1 MSNKIATREYCNTI
15 QANTFTTDLTR
26 CPKYQEIED
35 AGLQVAAGYK
45 ADQLIKQE
53 DISSN
58 INYITVSVTNESGQT
73 TIYGR
78 PKYTDIPASTIEQM
92 DIDLYFSSGQRIMFK
107 SYSWDEDELCWK
119 QYSWKT
125 PEEFG
130 VLNAAKSTISIT
142 EDSKYKYALAEP
154 EKLKVHFKFVLEGDR
169 VYMAFDRQGNTSDYE
184 TMAMVSTNIGEF
196 RLISHWEWYLPSY
209 QEVSLPFGVNSIEV
223 LNIVNFDDTEFIQGD
238 FEEKR
243 VRVKWANPNGYPSF
257 NGHVVMS
264 INEFTNTSGMPA
276 ADVEIPIY
284 SIGQAI
290 YLTYNASPAGH
301 QWMVRNKLSGSAYT
315 LKDGVTT
322 HVGYATDDTDLEFY
336 SYS

>member
-58 INYITVSVTNESGQT
+58 INYITISVTNESGQT

-78 PKYTDIPASTIEQM
+78 PKYTDIPASTLEQM
-92 DIDLYFSSGQRIMFK
+92 SIDLYFSSGQRIMFDN
-107 SYSWDEDELCWK
+107 YSWNEDELCWK
-119 QYSWKT
+119 QYSHKA
-125 PEEFG
+125 PEDFG
-130 VLNAAKSTISIT
+130 VLNAVKSTISIT

-154 EKLKVHFKFVLEGDR
+154 EKLKVYFKFVLEGDR
-169 VYMAFDRQGNTSDYE
+169 VYMAFDREGNTSDYE
-184 TMAMVSTNIGEF
+184 TIAMVSTNIGDF
-196 RLISHWEWYLPSY
+196 GLNSYWEWYSYSY
-209 QEVSLPFGVNSIEV
+209 QEVSLPFDVNSIEV
-223 LNIVNFDDTEFIQGD
+223 LNIVNFDDTEFVQGD

-243 VRVKWANPNGYPSF
+243 VRIKWLNPNGYASF
-257 NGHVVMS
+257 RGHVVMKVGDLNSSSGTPAGEYEVPIGS
-264 INEFTNTSGMPA
+264 ISQG
-276 ADVEIPIY
+276 
-284 SIGQAI
+284 I

-301 QWMVRNKLSGSAYT
+301 QWMVRNKLSGSTYT
-315 LKDGVTT
+315 LKDGVGT
-322 HVGYATDDTDLEFY
+322 HVGYATDNTDLEFY

>member
-1 MSNKIATREYCNTI
+1 MTKIATREYCNTI

-58 INYITVSVTNESGQT
+58 INYITVSVINENAQT
-73 TIYGR
+73 IIYGR
-78 PKYTDIPASTIEQM
+78 PKYTDIPASTLEQM
-92 DIDLYFSSGQRIMFK
+92 IIDLYFSSGQRVMFE

-130 VLNAAKSTISIT
+130 ILNAVKSTISIK

-154 EKLKVHFKFVLEGDR
+154 EKLKVHFKFVLEGNQ
-169 VYMAFDRQGNTSDYE
+169 VYLAFDRQGNTSDYE
-184 TMAMVSTNIGEF
+184 TIAMVSTNIGDF
-196 RLISHWEWYLPSY
+196 TLDNYWGWYSYSY
-209 QEVSLPFGVNSIEV
+209 QEVSLPFDVNSIEV

-243 VRVKWANPNGYPSF
+243 VRIKWLNPNGYISF
-257 NGHVVMS
+257 NGHVVMT
-264 INEFTNTSGMPA
+264 INEFKNSSGTPI
-276 ADVEIPIY
+276 ADVEIPIS
-284 SIGQAI
+284 SIGQGI
-290 YLTYNASPAGH
+290 YLQYNASPAGH
-301 QWMVRNKLSGSAYT
+301 QWMVRNKLSNSTYT
-315 LKDGVTT
+315 LKDGVST
-322 HVGYATDDTDLEFY
+322 HVGYATDNTDLEFY